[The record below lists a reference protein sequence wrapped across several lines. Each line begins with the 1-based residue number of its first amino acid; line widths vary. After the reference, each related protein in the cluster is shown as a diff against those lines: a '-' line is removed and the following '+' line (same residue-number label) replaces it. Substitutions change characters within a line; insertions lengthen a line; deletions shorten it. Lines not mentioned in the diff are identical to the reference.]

1 MNYSL
6 IITFIAFAMAFTFI
20 GTAEFLFS
28 KSEDKYRVCM
38 VLYGFSAFIWTLF
51 VAIDFCDD
59 KVGRLETAGD
69 IAYLSVVCVF
79 LLVSIYKNSKLQ
91 AKRDSWITEDGH
103 VTVAEL
109 KDNLEA
115 LVERG
120 EGGKEIVVQVYGQKY
135 WLGKNVGVGSQH
147 IYLG

>member
-6 IITFIAFAMAFTFI
+6 IVTFIALAMAFTFI
-20 GTAEFLFS
+20 GTAAFLFRQ
-28 KSEDKYRVCM
+28 SEDKYRVSM

-51 VAIDFCDD
+51 VTIDFCSDE
-59 KVGRLETAGD
+59 VGRMETAGD
-69 IAYLSVVCVF
+69 IAYLSVVLVF
-79 LLVSIYKNSKLQ
+79 LLVSIYKDGKLQ
-91 AKRDSWITEDGH
+91 ARRDAWITEDGH

-135 WLGKNVGVGSQH
+135 WLGKNVGVGAKH